1 MTHADSHRPEGE
13 TPTLVKERPIIF
25 SAPMVRAIL
34 SGAKTQTRRIIKPQP
49 RWDDPVWWW
58 DDKPFVSDEAMADH
72 LFHNF
77 YGTHG
82 TPYGSVWEEGGDRL
96 WVRETWA
103 DVNTEN
109 GPAITYA
116 ADNSLRFCSDD
127 AYPVEYERYPNCT
140 FTMWCSDLWRR
151 DERGCKGDHSWR
163 SPIHMPRAFSRLT
176 LEITDVRVQRV
187 QEIGRDGRKAVDVL
201 AEGITPEQIANEQKW
216 FHPDDSPALAFARL
230 WESINGKGSWESNP
244 WVWAITFKRVQEAD
258 REGK

>member
-72 LFHNF
+72 LFHEV

-96 WVRETWA
+96 WVRESFDIVDDPA
-103 DVNTEN
+103 AYHVDDGPRQDDHGYKCPDAVKRGPN
-109 GPAITYA
+109 GERWVVDYA
-116 ADNSLRFCSDD
+116 ANENTRLMDRDG
-127 AYPVEYERYPNCT
+127 V
-140 FTMWCSDLWRR
+140 RR
-151 DERGCKGDHSWR
+151 WKPS
-163 SPIHMPRAFSRLT
+163 IHMPRWASRIA

-230 WESINGKGSWESNP
+230 WEAVNGKGSWESNP

>member
-34 SGAKTQTRRIIKPQP
+34 DGRKTQTRRIIKPQP

-72 LFHNF
+72 LFHNV
-77 YGTHG
+77 YGAHG

-96 WVRETWA
+96 WVRETFRDLCMIWKTGWCGCGSKEQYPKNHKVA
-103 DVNTEN
+103 YRATDT
-109 GPAITYA
+109 GIYI
-116 ADNSLRFCSDD
+116 DD
-127 AYPVEYERYPNCT
+127 DQPNVLPLT
-140 FTMWCSDLWRR
+140 
-151 DERGCKGDHSWR
+151 WR
-163 SPIHMPRAFSRLT
+163 SPIHMPRWASRIT

-230 WESINGKGSWESNP
+230 WEAVNGKGSWESNP